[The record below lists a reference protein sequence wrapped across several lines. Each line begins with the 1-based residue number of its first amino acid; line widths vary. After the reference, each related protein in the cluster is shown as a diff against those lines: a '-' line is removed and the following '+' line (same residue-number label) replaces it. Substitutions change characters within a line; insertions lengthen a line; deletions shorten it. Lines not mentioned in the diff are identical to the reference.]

1 MQGKYFRNS
10 RKSIPRSNSFCYLYY
25 VLLGKHLVFA
35 DRKVHKPLKLI
46 VTSTTGMRRQQ
57 LTVSM
62 IATLSFVLFLAQ
74 PGLTSNASF
83 AQTPNITNQTSAK
96 ITGQPEITVLNKTST
111 PAQQTTVTVNQ
122 TSEPMTNQALQPLEN
137 LTNQTQPLPSLS
149 GIENKTMVE
158 PTGNATTTV
167 VNQTTVPFNQTTVS
181 GSNNQ
186 SQQEQTSNAT
196 STPTPAPSPPTSN
209 ISGGG
214 QGNQSQQQQ
223 QQGNGNPLSK
233 IPILGELFGGK

>member
-35 DRKVHKPLKLI
+35 DRQVHKPLKLI

-62 IATLSFVLFLAQ
+62 IAPLSVVLFLAQ
-74 PGLTSNASF
+74 SGLTSNASF
-83 AQTPNITNQTSAK
+83 AQAPNTTNQTSAK
-96 ITGQPEITVLNKTST
+96 ITGQPEITVLSKTIT
-111 PAQQTTVTVNQ
+111 PAQQTTMTVNQ

-137 LTNQTQPLPSLS
+137 LTNQTQPLSSLS
-149 GIENKTMVE
+149 GIENKTMVV

-167 VNQTTVPFNQTTVS
+167 VNKTTIPFNQTTVS
-181 GSNNQ
+181 GSSNQ

-196 STPTPAPSPPTSN
+196 STPTPAPSPPTS
-209 ISGGG
+209 GGG
-214 QGNQSQQQQ
+214 QGNQSQQ